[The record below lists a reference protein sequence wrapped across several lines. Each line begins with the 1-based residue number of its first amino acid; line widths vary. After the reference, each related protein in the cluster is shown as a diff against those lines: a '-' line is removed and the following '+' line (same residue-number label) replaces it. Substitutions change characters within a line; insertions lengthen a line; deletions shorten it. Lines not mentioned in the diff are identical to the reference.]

1 MATASAARAYAL
13 AVVLSEDHGLARA
26 TGARRGWA
34 RAAGA
39 RAARSRSQEDL
50 PLVVMNENLAVKKD
64 ACVTQLKHQGRA
76 PTLSTL
82 EIDVVLRLSALG
94 GEVIVVGVVGR
105 LSVPPVIIPRELF
118 AMVRPAMLMM
128 APRAMKVRAP

>member
-1 MATASAARAYAL
+1 M
-13 AVVLSEDHGLARA
+13 
-26 TGARRGWA
+26 
-34 RAAGA
+34 
-39 RAARSRSQEDL
+39 
-50 PLVVMNENLAVKKD
+50 VMNENRAVKKD

-94 GEVIVVGVVGR
+94 GEVVVVGVVGQ

-118 AMVRPAMLMM
+118 VMVRPAMLMS
-128 APRAMKVRAP
+128 APRAMKVLAP